1 MSSIANAVRPSPTGQ
16 AAPASTDDAP
26 YITSSV
32 NGMVIPLLPHQGGIL
47 HRFKL
52 TGNTVVVDKLSGATA
67 PDDRRRMVMDSPG
80 APSSAEEQAADVE
93 SRAAMDAELNAAKP
107 PVL

>member
-1 MSSIANAVRPSPTGQ
+1 MSNIADAVRPAPTG
-16 AAPASTDDAP
+16 PASKVATDDAP

-52 TGNTVVVDKLSGATA
+52 PGNTPVVDRIANATA
-67 PDDRRRMVMDSPG
+67 PDDRRRMVMDSPLN
-80 APSSAEEQAADVE
+80 ASTAEEQAADQ
-93 SRAAMDAELNAAKP
+93 AAVQGMNAALDTP